1 MRRDVPYDL
10 HNIVRYLELH
20 STSAADR
27 FVEEIF
33 PALDALA
40 EMPGKGSPK
49 HFSNPKLEGIRSWS
63 LPRFRNFVILYR
75 VITDGIEVLAV
86 THGSRDLAPL
96 LLTRT

>member
-1 MRRDVPYDL
+1 
-10 HNIVRYLELH
+10 
-20 STSAADR
+20 
-27 FVEEIF
+27 VEEIF

-75 VITDGIEVLAV
+75 VITDGIEVL
-86 THGSRDLAPL
+86 
-96 LLTRT
+96 